1 MNPSPKVVQWFNQF
15 ESGLNTLL
23 ALLMWVMAFSLGGV
37 VLLRYGF
44 GYGAT
49 WLNEVAVYCLAIT
62 ALLGLSFTYQQDKQV
77 RLDILYSKFSLK
89 SKLIVNLVGN
99 IIFLI
104 PLSLFLFSYSI
115 DYVER
120 SWLLSE
126 GSAEASGLPALY
138 LIKTCLLIGPALLLL
153 RTFIQCYQQSLLIKK
168 VINRKKR

>member
-1 MNPSPKVVQWFNQF
+1 MNSSPKVIQWFNQF
-15 ESGLNTLL
+15 ESSLNTFL
-23 ALLMWVMAFSLGGV
+23 ALLMWIMAFSLGSV

-49 WLNEVAVYCLAIT
+49 WLNEVAVYCLCLA

-77 RLDILYSKFSLK
+77 RLDILYSKFTLK
-89 SKLIVNLVGN
+89 TKLIVNLTGN
-99 IIFLI
+99 ILFLI
-104 PLSLFLFSYSI
+104 PLSLFLFTYSL

-138 LIKTCLLIGPALLLL
+138 LMKTCLLIGPSLLFLRAL
-153 RTFIQCYQQSLLIKK
+153 IQCYQQFLLIKK
-168 VINRKKR
+168 VMSRQKR